1 MLIAICTGETDPAE
15 INIASV
21 QASSTLYSDDDR
33 YTADNLIDGTL
44 KAWSEGEEGS
54 GIGEHITMRLN
65 AEVTISSF
73 YIYNGI
79 PQDFYENNRVKI
91 LVVNDQHVQL
101 ENRNGLQKVTLP
113 QPVTDSVLTFV
124 IEQVYPGDIWDD
136 TCITEICIEDKELK
150 AVSEQSAEY
159 AELDREPESESGND
173 QVEAGLELLADIPSQ
188 WINLVYDDLW
198 DSETGDIIG
207 QELLRPFYSHEC
219 YVDITIYLSENE
231 YSDQPC
237 LVYSLE
243 ISDEIVSIKYITG
256 VEQAPLDGGMNNPLL
271 IHTVDDEGSEE
282 TILFYYY
289 AGEHEPLAY
298 FGDLSFSQQ
307 VFYID
312 GSHSEEYDFDE
323 PYGD

>member
-237 LVYSLE
+237 LVYSL
-243 ISDEIVSIKYITG
+243 
-256 VEQAPLDGGMNNPLL
+256 
-271 IHTVDDEGSEE
+271 
-282 TILFYYY
+282 
-289 AGEHEPLAY
+289 
-298 FGDLSFSQQ
+298 
-307 VFYID
+307 
-312 GSHSEEYDFDE
+312 
-323 PYGD
+323 